1 MFALPDP
8 EAARYLRTLGYSA
21 NTVEANTKFAAI
33 EFNQVLREM
42 RQLKREG
49 IIKNDEL
56 QTENEIS
63 LAEEAFLTIDK
74 VRCYNCHKLGHYSN
88 KCPMKRFKKKQ
99 QEVQLVEVPIDAQI
113 ITYPAA
119 DDDDAK

>member
-99 QEVQLVEVPIDAQI
+99 QEV
-113 ITYPAA
+113 
-119 DDDDAK
+119 

>member
-1 MFALPDP
+1 
-8 EAARYLRTLGYSA
+8 
-21 NTVEANTKFAAI
+21 
-33 EFNQVLREM
+33 M

-99 QEVQLVEVPIDAQI
+99 QEVQLVEVLIDAQI

-119 DDDDAK
+119 NDDDAKESCITSNMTLKGFL